1 MTIVKLKRAWIE
13 HTKEE
18 SRVIDS
24 GKTMLL
30 HADKISDVLEDEL
43 QNPGYNPGAG
53 RHVSFRVNT
62 VVMDNGQQY
71 FTVENMD
78 EIERKWN
85 EALRAPTY
93 RKARSISRNP

>member
-1 MTIVKLKRAWIE
+1 MTLVRLKRAWIE
-13 HTKEE
+13 HTKED
-18 SRVIDS
+18 SRVKDS

-43 QNPGYNPGAG
+43 HTPGYHNGAG
-53 RHVSFRVNT
+53 RHVRFRVNT
-62 VVMDNGQQY
+62 VVMDSGEKY

-78 EIERKWN
+78 EIERKWS

-93 RKARSISRNP
+93 RKTRSVSRTP